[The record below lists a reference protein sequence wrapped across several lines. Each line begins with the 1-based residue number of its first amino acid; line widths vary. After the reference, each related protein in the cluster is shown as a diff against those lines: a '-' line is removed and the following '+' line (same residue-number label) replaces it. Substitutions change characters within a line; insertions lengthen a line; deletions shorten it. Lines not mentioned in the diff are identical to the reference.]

1 MTKSARVQLR
11 TQSPFSEI
19 HFFCKSLHQRT
30 SAVHQHTSAVHQ
42 WTAQCIGTQVH
53 WHTSAVQQFSVVQ
66 KCINTL
72 LCNAYCAYNAYR
84 AYCVSAHQCIHSTFS
99 TLRLLKSYGSTPLGF
114 TPQCSTALPCTGQM
128 KNLLAIQIHSFC
140 SSQYKRTTISSKQQW

>member
-19 HFFCKSLHQRT
+19 HFFCKSLHQ
-30 SAVHQHTSAVHQ
+30 HTSAVHQ
-42 WTAQCIGTQVH
+42 WTAQCISTQVH

-99 TLRLLKSYGSTPLGF
+99 TLRLLKSYGSTGF
-114 TPQCSTALPCTGQM
+114 HNSVQHCTALHWTDEEFTR
-128 KNLLAIQIHSFC
+128 NSNSLLLLV
-140 SSQYKRTTISSKQQW
+140 TI

>member
-19 HFFCKSLHQRT
+19 HFFCKSLHQ
-30 SAVHQHTSAVHQ
+30 HTSAVHQ
-42 WTAQCIGTQVH
+42 WTAQCISTQVH

-72 LCNAYCAYNAYR
+72 LCIQCIL
-84 AYCVSAHQCIHSTFS
+84 CISASMHPLNLLNLTTILNQILWIHST
-99 TLRLLKSYGSTPLGF
+99 GF
-114 TPQCSTALPCTGQM
+114 HTSVQHCTALHWTDEEFTR
-128 KNLLAIQIHSFC
+128 NSNSLLLLV
-140 SSQYKRTTISSKQQW
+140 TI

>member
-19 HFFCKSLHQRT
+19 HFFCKSL
-30 SAVHQHTSAVHQ
+30 HQHTSAVHQ

-140 SSQYKRTTISSKQQW
+140 WSQYKRTTISSKQQ